1 MRATSQNFLEAGRV
15 AAWTAAVIAIVL
27 LAVVV
32 PNAQETPGRRLDRTA
47 ARKETF
53 PPAPT
58 PSWDAGSTEL
68 YRQKNPGSAANVG
81 QPGRVRTD
89 APAQFEVIR
98 SLFLT
103 DYTKESWR
111 WMNEPAIPVPPTE
124 PDTRFVGT
132 VRLTADDRSDDFP
145 DIASNP
151 ADPGQV
157 WAVWQSYSGRRDQ
170 IHLMPFLAKWNLWS
184 TYNPVPGVNGDVY
197 RPRLAFDGSG
207 RVWVIWAQQ
216 RQLYEANF
224 DLFARAFDGERW
236 GPLRR
241 LTSEKGGDFN
251 HAVASGVDGAIH
263 VAWQAFRSGRS
274 DIFYMRYA
282 ATEWCE
288 ARRISASDAND
299 WSPALAVDRAGNV
312 HIAWDSYERGSYDV
326 MLRTVQA
333 DGELSPIREVAATEF
348 FEARPSVAVDHED
361 RIWVAFEVGEMNW
374 GKDQGATVVPE
385 PAPGARLNEHRQVQ
399 VRVLEG
405 DRVRSPQPEVASLFP
420 AHPVIRF
427 VADPRPMIS
436 NPLLAVDGAGRIHL
450 VVRRFFTQGGY
461 DQSWS
466 FFVTTMTADGWSEP
480 VEVPYSNGRLSMFAA
495 AAPAA
500 DGSLWLIWPRDNNLT
515 TSTWIN
521 LPEETLVENVYAARF
536 APTVEAGQDVML
548 GEVVAPDFPVRP
560 ENDPEEAARV
570 AAMRARRARVAGRD
584 LQILRGDTHR
594 HTELS
599 LDFRAVPDGSA
610 LDFYRYVLDA
620 ADLDFGLITDHQA
633 GGDREYWWWYTEKLA
648 DLFYSPERYIPLF
661 GYERS
666 VAYPNGHRNIIH
678 ARRGI
683 EHIPFFMDLDETPMR
698 MHNVCTYVTADDTEL
713 VYEALRK
720 SGGISIP
727 HTSATNMG
735 TDWRDNDPEVEPLV
749 EIFQGDRYSYE
760 AEGAPL
766 TDPGAE
772 EGTTQVDQI
781 EPAGFVANAWDRG
794 YRLGVVAS
802 SDHLSTHISYAMVW
816 ARERTRHAVLD
827 AMKARHTYGATDNII
842 LEFWI
847 GEQFMGDE
855 FSSDDVPPILV
866 RAVGTGPVAAVDL
879 IRNNRSIYRSG
890 GGGPEVEVT
899 YLDTAP
905 EPGTSFYY
913 VRLEQVDGNVA
924 WSSPIWVRRP
934 E

>member
-1 MRATSQNFLEAGRV
+1 MSANQEPLIRAGRGALGV
-15 AAWTAAVIAIVL
+15 AAVVAAAL

-32 PNAQETPGRRLDRTA
+32 PNAQEAPQRRLDRAA

-53 PPAPT
+53 PPVPT
-58 PSWDAGSTEL
+58 PSPDNRTAEIF
-68 YRQKNPGSAANVG
+68 RQKNPGSMANVG

-111 WMNEPAIPVPPTE
+111 WMNEPARPAPPTE
-124 PDTRFVGT
+124 PDPRFVGT

-151 ADPGQV
+151 ADPGEV
-157 WAVWQSYSGRRDQ
+157 WVVWQSYSGRRDQ
-170 IHLMPFLAKWNLWS
+170 IHLMPFLARWNLWS
-184 TYNPVPGVNGDVY
+184 TYNPVPGVTGDVY

-216 RQLYEANF
+216 ELYDANF
-224 DLFARAFDGERW
+224 DLYARAFDGDRW
-236 GPLRR
+236 GPLHR
-241 LTSEKGGDFN
+241 LTSEDGGDFN
-251 HAVASGVDGAIH
+251 HAVASGADGTIH
-263 VAWQAFRSGRS
+263 VAWQAFRNGQS
-274 DIFYMRYA
+274 DILYTRCA
-282 ATEWCE
+282 DGEWSE
-288 ARRISASDAND
+288 ARRISSSDAND
-299 WSPALAVDRAGNV
+299 WTPALAVDREGNV
-312 HIAWDSYERGSYDV
+312 HIAWDSYVRGSYDV
-326 MLRTVQA
+326 LLRTVSVN
-333 DGELSPIREVAATEF
+333 GELSPIREVAATEF
-348 FEARPSVAVDHED
+348 FEARPSVAVDHQD

-374 GKDQGATVVPE
+374 GKDQGTTVMPE
-385 PAPGARLNEHRQVQ
+385 PAPGARLNEYRQVQ

-405 DRVRSPQPEVASLFP
+405 DRAWSPKPEVVSLFP
-420 AHPVIRF
+420 VHPVIRF

-436 NPLLAVDGAGRIHL
+436 NPLLALDGAGRIHL
-450 VVRRFFTQGGY
+450 IVRRFLTQGGY
-461 DQSWS
+461 DQNWT
-466 FFVTTMTADGWSEP
+466 FWVTTMTPGGWSVP
-480 VEVPYSNGRLSMFAA
+480 VEVPYSNGRLSMVAA

-500 DGSLWLIWPRDNNLT
+500 DGSLWLAWPRDNNLT

-521 LPEETLVENVYAARF
+521 LPEETLIENVYAARF
-536 APTVEAGQDVML
+536 APTVESGHGRKL
-548 GEVVAPDFPVRP
+548 GEVIPPDFPRRP
-560 ENDPEEAARV
+560 ENDPQEAARV
-570 AAMRARRARVAGRD
+570 ASMRARRARVAGQE
-584 LQILRGDTHR
+584 LQVLRGDTHR

-620 ADLDFGLITDHQA
+620 AALDFGLITDHQA

-648 DLFYSPERYIPLF
+648 DLFYSPDRYIPLF

-666 VAYPNGHRNIIH
+666 VAYPNGHRNIIS
-678 ARRGI
+678 ARRGVG
-683 EHIPFFMDLDETPMR
+683 HIPFFMNLDETPMR
-698 MHNVCTYVTADDTEL
+698 MHTGCTYVTSDDTEL
-713 VYEALRK
+713 VYEALRR
-720 SGGISIP
+720 SGGIAIP

-760 AEGAPL
+760 AQGAPL
-766 TDPGAE
+766 TDPGVDA
-772 EGTTQVDQI
+772 GAMQVDQVQ
-781 EPAGFVANAWDRG
+781 PAGFVANAWDRG

-816 ARERTRHAVLD
+816 APERTRHAVLD
-827 AMKARHTYGATDNII
+827 AMKARHTYGATDNIV

-847 GEQFMGDE
+847 GEHFMGDE
-855 FSSDDVPPILV
+855 FESKDVPPIV
-866 RAVGTGPVAAVDL
+866 VKAVGTAPVAAVDI
-879 IRNNRSIYRSG
+879 IRNNRSIYRNG
-890 GGGPEVEVT
+890 VAGPEVEVT

-913 VRLEQVDGNVA
+913 VRLEQIDGNVA
-924 WSSPIWVRRP
+924 WSSPIWVSRP